1 MGTINIMRN
10 IGDRVG
16 CILSGERDGKT
27 VNFLGYGVYEG
38 DFISPIGPFGMSWE
52 EFDEIAR
59 KDDPNYTADKRAKN
73 PRIKLDN
80 GNIVWGQEC
89 WWGDEEKIKK
99 MLDGKTVVIV
109 DIDGKPL
116 ILSQNG

>member
-1 MGTINIMRN
+1 MRN